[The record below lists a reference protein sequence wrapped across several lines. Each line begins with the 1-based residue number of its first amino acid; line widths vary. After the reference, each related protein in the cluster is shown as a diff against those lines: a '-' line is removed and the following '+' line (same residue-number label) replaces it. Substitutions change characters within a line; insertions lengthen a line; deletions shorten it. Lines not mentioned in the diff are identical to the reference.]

1 MISRFSACLSAVVAC
16 FAIQAC
22 STGPAIRA
30 DADPSANFANY
41 KTFAFFDRV
50 ATDGSGYGS
59 LITQHLK
66 GAAQREME
74 KRGYQMVSANPQL
87 LVNFN
92 LNIENRTDI
101 RSTPTTTG
109 GYYGYRAGYYSMWA
123 GYPQQ
128 SVETVHYQAG
138 TLAVDVVDAA
148 QKRLVWSGVAEGKV
162 SKKAAENPGP
172 AIDGVVASI
181 FEKYPV
187 PAPGPAAK

>member
-1 MISRFSACLSAVVAC
+1 MINRFSACLSTMALC

-30 DADPSANFANY
+30 DADPSANLASY
-41 KTFAFFDRV
+41 KTFAFLDRV
-50 ATDGSGYGS
+50 ATDNSGYS
-59 LITQHLK
+59 TLLTQHLK
-66 GAAQREME
+66 GATQREME

-92 LNIENRTDI
+92 LNIENRTDV

-109 GYYGYRAGYYSMWA
+109 VGYYGYRAGYYSMWA

-162 SKKAAENPGP
+162 GKKAAENPGP
-172 AIDGVVASI
+172 AIDSVVASI

-187 PAPGPAAK
+187 PALGAK